1 MRKMAAISATMTR
14 TLTKISR
21 IAEEGKSWIESIA
34 IGSET
39 KIAKSVNRS
48 VEMTK
53 SRRGVKMRPIVP

>member
-1 MRKMAAISATMTR
+1 MRKMAAISATMIR